1 MQNQYLTNNYS
12 PLDISFKSGKGCYLF
27 DNNNNKYIDA
37 LSGVGVT
44 SLGHSH
50 PEIVKTIQNQAGKLL
65 HTSNWYQIKN
75 QEILAE
81 KICKLAKMD
90 KVFFANS
97 GAEANEAAIKITR
110 LFAKKNNIT
119 NPVIITTNK
128 SFHGRTMATLSATGN
143 KKVQNGF
150 SPLMAEFIYV
160 DFDNIKQIQQYS
172 DNQNIVAIMLEP
184 ILGESGIIIPQANYL
199 DKVRDICDQ
208 NNWLMI
214 LDEIQ
219 TGIGRTGKMF
229 AFEYNNIIPDIL
241 TLAKGL
247 GGGVPIGACLTK
259 GIASKLLTLGSH
271 GSTFGGNP
279 LVTSVAN
286 TVLDIIK
293 KEHILANVNKISAII
308 EKLFKEIEHKKI
320 KQIRIKGLMIGIE
333 LTENPAKLLQLAL
346 EHKILINI
354 TGNTIRMLP
363 PLILTEQEAQ
373 IIVTKVIKLINSL

>member
-259 GIASKLLTLGSH
+259 GIASKLFDAWISRLNIWWQP
-271 GSTFGGNP
+271 FGY
-279 LVTSVAN
+279 
-286 TVLDIIK
+286 
-293 KEHILANVNKISAII
+293 
-308 EKLFKEIEHKKI
+308 
-320 KQIRIKGLMIGIE
+320 
-333 LTENPAKLLQLAL
+333 
-346 EHKILINI
+346 
-354 TGNTIRMLP
+354 
-363 PLILTEQEAQ
+363 
-373 IIVTKVIKLINSL
+373 